1 MASGVYGKSALA
13 ATTMTEIVAAPNSGI
28 KIASVSV
35 CNRTSSDLTLRL
47 AIAGAAGSVADAD
60 YIEYDVKIPG
70 NGVLERS
77 GLVLSA
83 GNGLMAYASGAGLS
97 VVAYGVDG

>member
-1 MASGVYGKSALA
+1 MASGVFGKASLA
-13 ATTMTEIVAAPNSGI
+13 ATTMTEIVAPPTSGI
-28 KIASVSV
+28 KIASVSI
-35 CNRTSSDLTLRL
+35 CNRTTADITLRL
-47 AIAGAAGSVADAD
+47 AVAADTGSVADAD
-60 YIEYDVKIPG
+60 YIEYDVKVPG

-83 GNGLMAYASGAGLS
+83 GNGLMAYAGDTGLS